1 MLYAIRHGETDNNVK
16 RIIQG
21 NKINSP
27 LNENGIKQAELIS
40 GKLKDK
46 NITKI
51 YASDLLR
58 TRQTA
63 EIVNKIL
70 NVEIVYTSLLQEVD
84 CGIVSGKTI
93 DEVMK
98 IKEFLY
104 IYQNRYKKDNIH
116 FPEGESRNMV
126 VDRVTKF
133 LNTVKKESEEKNVL
147 LVSHG
152 GVLRVVRVVFAGID
166 EEIPNCKGI
175 SFELDNNTNPVNINI
190 FG

>member
-21 NKINSP
+21 NKINPP

-40 GKLKDK
+40 DKLKDK

-63 EIVNKIL
+63 EIINKIL
-70 NVEIVYTSLLQEVD
+70 NVEIVYTPLLQEVD

-133 LNTVKKESEEKNVL
+133 LNTIKKESEEKNIL

-175 SFELDNNTNPVNINI
+175 SFELYNNTNPVNINI